1 MDFRDVAHRIIGKE
15 VVDKSILFTPQNS
28 RADLLFESIVMPPW
42 WNFITPNDI
51 NDLHYLATSNKLA
64 GNFDKKKAAMLQIME
79 ARGFKFF
86 AGGTNRIIFKHL
98 EFPSIVAK
106 VALDRV
112 GLSDNGAEYL
122 NQKRIWPY
130 CAKMIQVAPTGVIGF
145 AERVV
150 PILNRYEFNAH
161 ALEIYIM
168 LLQIIG
174 NYVLEDIGES
184 FFKNYGIRPG
194 FGPVLVDYPYIF
206 DLDGGKLVCHQHLD
220 DESICCGEI
229 DYDPGF
235 NFLYCT
241 RCGRRYNAAELK
253 RSINREQIIITN
265 RKGGQRPMNAKLMRG
280 KEVVASNY
288 SSDIIVKPDQK
299 AGMAAQQIRPTT
311 MNVRLSK
318 GGKAVTSNAT
328 ETSTHTFN
336 IGGKVAK
343 LEIPKA
349 DQVQPKTDEA
359 KALEEFKKNMNN
371 IPNEVPAQPSQPVVP
386 ASMLASISSIRSNQ
400 PDVPQYAPADTNN
413 SEDTTEEKVFDKAE
427 ETKPIAKPIAN
438 IPLDLINNVD
448 KILSPDEPEPTTTG
462 TFPESPWA
470 DDQKQEET
478 TSDNVVI
485 KKKRILTDVNI
496 SDDVQIRQSNPY
508 GG

>member
-1 MDFRDVAHRIIGKE
+1 
-15 VVDKSILFTPQNS
+15 
-28 RADLLFESIVMPPW
+28 
-42 WNFITPNDI
+42 
-51 NDLHYLATSNKLA
+51 
-64 GNFDKKKAAMLQIME
+64 
-79 ARGFKFF
+79 
-86 AGGTNRIIFKHL
+86 
-98 EFPSIVAK
+98 
-106 VALDRV
+106 
-112 GLSDNGAEYL
+112 
-122 NQKRIWPY
+122 
-130 CAKMIQVAPTGVIGF
+130 
-145 AERVV
+145 
-150 PILNRYEFNAH
+150 
-161 ALEIYIM
+161 
-168 LLQIIG
+168 
-174 NYVLEDIGES
+174 
-184 FFKNYGIRPG
+184 
-194 FGPVLVDYPYIF
+194 
-206 DLDGGKLVCHQHLD
+206 
-220 DESICCGEI
+220 
-229 DYDPGF
+229 
-235 NFLYCT
+235 
-241 RCGRRYNAAELK
+241 
-253 RSINREQIIITN
+253 
-265 RKGGQRPMNAKLMRG
+265 MNAKLMRG
-280 KEVVASNY
+280 KEVIASNY

-299 AGMAAQQIRPTT
+299 AGMAAQQLRPTT

-400 PDVPQYAPADTNN
+400 PDVPQYAHTNN
-413 SEDTTEEKVFDKAE
+413 DEDTTEEKVFDKAE

-478 TSDNVVI
+478 TDGNVVV